1 LSATAQLAMSP
12 AFTALFKAYE
22 SGDYDAVARA
32 MPTRRQGSALAD
44 DVARARAAWRK
55 NWRRIHAVFLL
66 DIALVA
72 FRQQSPDR
80 VEILNEARA
89 FLIARPGFPGEFRE
103 DDAFEVLWHRAAL
116 GILQGSLDGAM
127 IDQYLAQVADRVGA
141 TPLRAGQPRLVDER
155 LALVAAMAAELA
167 IVPGAVRVQT
177 INLPRGPSQVT
188 RLGVSQ
194 VEITAALARI
204 DEAAAFEVNRD
215 EAAVRRANVLVRT
228 NRPAEAVA
236 ALDQHKGPLKD
247 KLVQYWRELVRG
259 RALDLIDEPDG
270 AAQAYTDAKTLAPA
284 AQSPLLAMSVLRFRQ
299 GQLAEARQFTDLVKA
314 LPADADDPWGLYWY
328 GDSRFVGDLMKAIRE
343 LAK

>member
-116 GILQGSLDGAM
+116 GILQGSLDGGM
-127 IDQYLAQVADRVGA
+127 IDQYLAQVGDRVGA

-167 IVPGAVRVQT
+167 IVPGAVRVRT
-177 INLPRGPSQVT
+177 ITLPGASSQMT
-188 RLGVSQ
+188 RIGASQ
-194 VEITAALARI
+194 MEITAALARI
-204 DEAAAFEVNRD
+204 DEAAAFDVNRD